1 MQARI
6 QALAGPLPAVMAAPA
21 VPPAMLGPRDLERLA
36 QRAWPALEERWL
48 DGWLLRFSQGYTRR
62 ANSVAALAVGSLPL
76 TEKIARC
83 QAEYRRRGLPLI
95 FRIAPSSEPP
105 LLDSVLAAA
114 GYRSEAETITQVA
127 PLSALLVTC
136 HPAVHTWSRA
146 TDDWLAAYH
155 HCGGIAVDEVPLLRQ
170 SLARSTAPSL
180 FVAARVHGEPVSCA
194 MGVLDRGY
202 LGVYSVVTAVGHQRR
217 GYARACI
224 NGLARWAAERGGDCA
239 HLQVLAG
246 NQPARRLYARLGF
259 RTAYR
264 YWYRVETPPPCVA
277 AA

>member
-1 MQARI
+1 MQAGI
-6 QALAGPLPAVMAAPA
+6 QALAAPLPSVLAAPS
-21 VPPAMLGPRDLERLA
+21 VQPAALGPRDLERLA
-36 QRAWPALEERWL
+36 QRAWPALEEQWL

-62 ANSVAALAVGSLPL
+62 ANSVAALAAGSLPL
-76 TEKIARC
+76 TEKIAQCR
-83 QAEYRRRGLPLI
+83 AEYRRRGLPLI

-105 LLDSVLAAA
+105 QLDGVLAAA

-127 PLSALLVTC
+127 SLGELSTAC

-146 TDDWLAAYH
+146 TDEWLAAYH
-155 HCGGIAVDEVPLLRQ
+155 HCGGVAGADVPLLRQ
-170 SLARSTAPSL
+170 ALAKGTAPSL
-180 FVAARVHGEPVSCA
+180 FVALHTHGEPVSCA

-217 GYARACI
+217 GHARACI
-224 NGLARWAAERGGDCA
+224 SALARWASERGGEHA

-264 YWYRVETPPPCVA
+264 YWYRVETSPTRTPSA
-277 AA
+277 